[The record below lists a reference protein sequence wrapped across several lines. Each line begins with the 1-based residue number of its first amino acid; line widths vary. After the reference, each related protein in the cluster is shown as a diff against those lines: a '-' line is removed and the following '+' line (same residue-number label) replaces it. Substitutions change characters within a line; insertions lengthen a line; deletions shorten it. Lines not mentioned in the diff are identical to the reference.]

1 MIFYKCLE
9 KYMPRKKEENLFV
22 IIMLIYIMYM
32 LYNINL
38 FCIFPFADK
47 CQKTTYY
54 GV

>member
-1 MIFYKCLE
+1 MSH
-9 KYMPRKKEENLFV
+9 KKEENLFV
-22 IIMLIYIMYM
+22 INYAH
-32 LYNINL
+32 LYDVLCYTIIIIKL